1 MSIFRP
7 SAHAEGSGTSLV
19 ISEEDPWWEPPSR
32 SGPPSRSE
40 PTSLSELPPSPRIF
54 PRTEIDLDLTSDFRR
69 TGTRR
74 GWVTRGP
81 VDVATSHL
89 LLLRAFL
96 AFAWLRAAF
105 DKVADPSWWDGT
117 VVTSFLT
124 GGSGAEPLAG
134 FQVFAEAILL
144 KAPALIAALVLLAEL
159 TIGIGLMTGF
169 RFDAALGVGIGL
181 SMTFLAAGRIN
192 PAAFY
197 LVIQLAMLGSPA
209 GRVYRL
215 DPWSMPRVAHW
226 APWAVMW
233 AGSVLVWSVGSAGPL
248 STGSV
253 AEPAA
258 VLGFSSLFALLTIGL
273 LWRREH
279 RTVTGG
285 A

>member
-7 SAHAEGSGTSLV
+7 SAHAEHSGTSFV
-19 ISEEDPWWEPPSR
+19 ISEEDPWWEPPPR

-40 PTSLSELPPSPRIF
+40 PTSLSELPPSPGAL
-54 PRTEIDLDLTSDFRR
+54 PRTEVGVDLTSEFRSFGTLR
-69 TGTRR
+69 T
-74 GWVTRGP
+74 WVTKGP

-105 DKVADPSWWDGT
+105 DKVADPAWWDGT

-124 GGSGAEPLAG
+124 GGSGAEPLTG
-134 FQVFAEAILL
+134 FQVFAEATLL
-144 KAPALIAALVLLAEL
+144 RAPALTAALVLLAEL
-159 TIGIGLMTGF
+159 AIGFGILTGF
-169 RFDAALGVGIGL
+169 RFDVALGLGVGL
-181 SMTFLAAGRIN
+181 SLMFLAAGRIN

-197 LVIQLAMLGSPA
+197 LVIQLALLGSPA

-215 DPWSMPRVAHW
+215 DRWATPKVAHW
-226 APWAVMW
+226 APWAVVW
-233 AGSVLVWSVGSAGPL
+233 AVSVLVWSVASAGPL

-253 AEPAA
+253 SEPAA
-258 VLGFSSLFALLTIGL
+258 VVGFLSLFALATVGL

-279 RTVTGG
+279 
-285 A
+285 